1 MVPGSSPGGPTIQQC
16 ENMMIIEIATAA
28 VMYLADA
35 TTAAQSDIPQMR
47 PRAAL
52 CRDRDLQKIR
62 QCFDRK
68 QQQQEPDPYQAMW
81 DTDWVSTI
89 TPIPESNITNTSATT
104 LNPNVAKKP
113 LK

>member
-1 MVPGSSPGGPTIQQC
+1 
-16 ENMMIIEIATAA
+16 MIIEIATAA